1 MKLVKESIDFERGL
15 SDKEIRSKLFGFRQG
30 QILASSKINNE
41 SFYKIDEEGVYKLW
55 IYVGKNESPYYL
67 NAKYN
72 IEVYPLG
79 YISESGKL
87 GYMNKIVDV
96 CNLMT
101 NDSKL
106 RILTDKETN
115 MVKSYLDDPKNKEYI
130 KGVENYLNLKIF
142 L

>member
-1 MKLVKESIDFERGL
+1 MKLVKEFIDFERGL
-15 SDKEIRSKLFGFRQG
+15 SDKEIRSKLFGFIQG
-30 QILASSKINNE
+30 QILASNKIYNE
-41 SFYKIDEEGVYKLW
+41 SIYKIDEEGVYKLW
-55 IYVGKNESPYYL
+55 IYVGKSESPYYL

-72 IEVYPLG
+72 IIAYPLG

-87 GYMNKIVDV
+87 AYMNKIVDAS
-96 CNLMT
+96 NLMT

-115 MVKSYLDDPKNKEYI
+115 IVKSYLDDPKNKEYI